1 MKSATALKGI
11 QFLTDEKGKKTA
23 VQIDL
28 KMHGELWEDIYDSIL
43 AAEREKEPTVPLEEV
58 ENKLRHMGKLND

>member
-1 MKSATALKGI
+1 MKGI

-28 KMHGELWEDIYDSIL
+28 KKYGELWEDFCDNIVADQR
-43 AAEREKEPTVPLEEV
+43 ADEPRESLEVV
-58 ENKLRHMGKLND
+58 EKRLRKLRKLNG